1 MSARI
6 LVVDDL
12 ETNIKLLEVKLTNQ
26 YYEVFTARNGLE
38 ALEVLERE
46 KIDIILLDV
55 MMPQMDGFETCRRI
69 KANPKT
75 AYIPVIMVTA
85 LSDVE
90 NRVNGLNAGADDFI
104 TKPIVDVALLARI
117 RSYDRLK
124 SLIDE
129 IRDKGEDGVQFIE
142 NRNDSNL
149 ITGAT
154 ILLLDDDI
162 AQCNFIKNTL
172 NEANIIEVDLKKNID
187 TYLNANIDLVIV
199 STQLINIDGLRIC
212 VKILN
217 NKITR
222 NIPIIALI
230 EEADSDIIVKALDLG
245 VSDYIISPLNKE
257 EVRVRV
263 KTQIS
268 RKNFQ
273 DALKNNLLNNITLAK
288 IDSLTGLYNRYYFN
302 TKAKEF
308 YNLATTSD
316 TPLSLIMIDLDYFK
330 QVNDNY
336 GHLVG
341 DELLKQVS
349 LRLKKSIRGDDI
361 LARFGGEEFIF
372 LLPNTNLNQAY
383 IIAERIR
390 QNIEATPYKIQ
401 LEINPLI
408 NTVSLGV
415 STLKKGDTI
424 EDLINRADKA
434 LYIAKQQ
441 GRNKVVKEEE

>member
-1 MSARI
+1 M
-6 LVVDDL
+6 
-12 ETNIKLLEVKLTNQ
+12 
-26 YYEVFTARNGLE
+26 
-38 ALEVLERE
+38 
-46 KIDIILLDV
+46 
-55 MMPQMDGFETCRRI
+55 
-69 KANPKT
+69 
-75 AYIPVIMVTA
+75 
-85 LSDVE
+85 
-90 NRVNGLNAGADDFI
+90 
-104 TKPIVDVALLARI
+104 
-117 RSYDRLK
+117 
-124 SLIDE
+124 
-129 IRDKGEDGVQFIE
+129 
-142 NRNDSNL
+142 
-149 ITGAT
+149 
-154 ILLLDDDI
+154 
-162 AQCNFIKNTL
+162 
-172 NEANIIEVDLKKNID
+172 
-187 TYLNANIDLVIV
+187 
-199 STQLINIDGLRIC
+199 
-212 VKILN
+212 
-217 NKITR
+217 
-222 NIPIIALI
+222 LI

-408 NTVSLGV
+408 NTISLGV

-434 LYIAKQQ
+434 LYVAKQQ

>member
-38 ALEVLERE
+38 ALEVLNHE

-75 AYIPVIMVTA
+75 AHIPVIMVTA
-85 LSDVE
+85 LSDIE
-90 NRVNGLNAGADDFI
+90 NRVHGLNAGADDFI

-117 RSYDRLK
+117 RSYSRLK

-129 IRDKGEDGVQFIE
+129 IRDKGEDGIQFVE
-142 NRNDSNL
+142 SRNESNL
-149 ITGAT
+149 IEGAN
-154 ILLLDDDI
+154 ILLVDDDM
-162 AQCNFIKNTL
+162 AQYSFIKNTL
-172 NEANIIEVDLKKNID
+172 SEANVIEVDLKKNID
-187 TYLNANIDLVIV
+187 EYLNANIDLVIV
-199 STQLINIDGLRIC
+199 STQLINVDGLRIC

-222 NIPIIALI
+222 NIPIVALI
-230 EEADSDIIVKALDLG
+230 EEGDNEVIVKSLDLG
-245 VSDYIISPLNKE
+245 VSDYIVSPLNKE
-257 EVRVRV
+257 EVRLRV
-263 KTQIS
+263 KTQIR
-268 RKNFQ
+268 RKKFQ
-273 DALKNNLLNNITLAK
+273 DALKNNLLNNITLAN

-302 TKAKEF
+302 TKAAAFYDRATASKE
-308 YNLATTSD
+308 
-316 TPLSLIMIDLDYFK
+316 PLSLIMIDLDYFK
-330 QVNDNY
+330 QVNDTY

-341 DELLKQVS
+341 DEVLKQVAQ
-349 LRLKKSIRGDDI
+349 RLKKMIRGNDV
-361 LARFGGEEFIF
+361 LARFGGEEFVF
-372 LLPNTNLNQAY
+372 LLPDTELDQAY

-390 QNIEATPYKIQ
+390 KSIEAIPYVFK
-401 LEINPLI
+401 LEVNSLV
-408 NTVSLGV
+408 NTASFGV
-415 STLKKGDTI
+415 AMLRVPETV
-424 EDLINRADKA
+424 EDLINRADKV

-441 GRNKVVKEEE
+441 GRNKVIKDE

>member
-1 MSARI
+1 M
-6 LVVDDL
+6 
-12 ETNIKLLEVKLTNQ
+12 
-26 YYEVFTARNGLE
+26 
-38 ALEVLERE
+38 
-46 KIDIILLDV
+46 
-55 MMPQMDGFETCRRI
+55 
-69 KANPKT
+69 
-75 AYIPVIMVTA
+75 
-85 LSDVE
+85 
-90 NRVNGLNAGADDFI
+90 
-104 TKPIVDVALLARI
+104 
-117 RSYDRLK
+117 
-124 SLIDE
+124 
-129 IRDKGEDGVQFIE
+129 
-142 NRNDSNL
+142 
-149 ITGAT
+149 
-154 ILLLDDDI
+154 
-162 AQCNFIKNTL
+162 
-172 NEANIIEVDLKKNID
+172 
-187 TYLNANIDLVIV
+187 VIV

-217 NKITR
+217 NKITL

-408 NTVSLGV
+408 NTISLGV

-434 LYIAKQQ
+434 LYVAKQQ

>member
-38 ALEVLERE
+38 ALEVLGRE

-222 NIPIIALI
+222 NIPIIVLI

-408 NTVSLGV
+408 NTISLGV

-434 LYIAKQQ
+434 LYVAKQQ